1 MEIFYWIPQWSSQQ
15 PLSLRTLIWVSL
27 TWTIWQKRSS
37 RCLRP
42 PSLLQIGL
50 KTGKRNTGTRVQTT
64 ETQKE
69 MASESRNQRRCI
81 RKQYFMSK
89 AVWCSACATLGQL
102 FIHFM
107 AGATA
112 TMWWTESN
120 YGNYVTP
127 YKTTW
132 FASVITLDSWMNMEC
147 SYVLILPKT
156 WIEIVIEF
164 VHQV

>member
-1 MEIFYWIPQWSSQQ
+1 MEILHLMEIFYWIPRWSSQQ

-27 TWTIWQKRSS
+27 TWTLWQNRSS

-50 KTGKRNTGTRVQTT
+50 KTRKRNTGTRVQTT

-69 MASESRNQRRCI
+69 MAIESRNQRCI

-89 AVWCSACATLGQL
+89 AVWCSVCATLGQS

-107 AGATA
+107 AATK
-112 TMWWTESN
+112 WWTESN
-120 YGNYVTP
+120 SGNYV
-127 YKTTW
+127 TTW
-132 FASVITLDSWMNMEC
+132 FASVITLDSWVNME
-147 SYVLILPKT
+147 
-156 WIEIVIEF
+156 WIVCLF
-164 VHQV
+164 CLKPGLKLL